1 MLLSEINPYFYIYHK
16 IQFIMILPA
25 HPLILLRRILRDQN
39 RVLGSYFLTRFSHYF
54 INLLVLKHIFIVG

>member
-1 MLLSEINPYFYIYHK
+1 
-16 IQFIMILPA
+16 MILPA